1 MLKKCK
7 LQNEG
12 CQKSLPLYPE
22 IYDQVIDLPVEKS
35 PLILITEKESPEL
48 KSGVGYRQAMQKLL
62 KLKSRL
68 IWEEK
73 YNVAKM
79 TVIPAEA
86 GIQKR

>member
-1 MLKKCK
+1 
-7 LQNEG
+7 
-12 CQKSLPLYPE
+12 
-22 IYDQVIDLPVEKS
+22 LPVEKS
-35 PLILITEKESPEL
+35 PLILITEKESLEL
-48 KSGVGYRQAMQKLL
+48 KSGVGYWQAMQKLL

-86 GIQKR
+86 GIQKRRSSYK